1 MTPQAT
7 RRLFIV
13 FILIPKEVVD
23 GEQCDRL
30 RCKVEC
36 GWSQCRRWGFYC
48 DSDEA
53 WCHTG
58 PKDGAGELLQVLKS
72 EFIVSFW
79 SVWSKLEACWGCT
92 VRHCLQSEIIS
103 FFTIS
108 LGEHHWQFLSAL
120 LMFLESQSARKTKA
134 SPERGPFLFS
144 VLPFC
149 HTSNN

>member
-36 GWSQCRRWGFYC
+36 GWSQCRHWGFYC

-108 LGEHHWQFLSAL
+108 LGEHPLAIFVS
-120 LMFLESQSARKTKA
+120 FIDA
-134 SPERGPFLFS
+134 SWITVSKKNKGKSRTRAFF
-144 VLPFC
+144 VLCPSILPHF
-149 HTSNN
+149 